1 MISSPPDISPH
12 RPPPVY
18 NLNRNALRSYVS
30 LGLIAVILRNNIFN
44 DSTSTKMLSTNHLN
58 HPRRHRVHQN
68 LLPVFHEQDQNRKA
82 KLQLY
87 RKNITMVNA
96 MVGENNWMLQ
106 FSWVLAPISHYLFDV
121 PCYLKNSLI
130 GLQWKVSRNS
140 ETFFDDS

>member
-44 DSTSTKMLSTNHLN
+44 DSTSTKMLCTNHLN

-96 MVGENNWMLQ
+96 MAGENNWMLQ
-106 FSWVLAPISHYLFDV
+106 FSCVLAPISHYLFDV